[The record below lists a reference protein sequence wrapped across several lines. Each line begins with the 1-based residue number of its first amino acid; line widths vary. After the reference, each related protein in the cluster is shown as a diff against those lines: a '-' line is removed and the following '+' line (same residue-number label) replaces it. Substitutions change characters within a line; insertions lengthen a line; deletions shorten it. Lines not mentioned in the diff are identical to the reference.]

1 MDGNINVDTAVKAFQ
16 AGGQRSLWQA
26 LPASSRAGGVRPGKI
41 YGPFGGK
48 FWPKSEK
55 AVGGEVN
62 KDPFLRDMCGQAEA
76 LADVYAKY
84 RSGEGRA
91 LLAEAAEIINK
102 SPNLLVTGMGASFF
116 CGPCRAGGC
125 LSRIRVCRCGRRYL
139 ITSG

>member
-1 MDGNINVDTAVKAFQ
+1 MAGTSCVFTGRGGSPGQNLRAFRRQ
-16 AGGQRSLWQA
+16 VLAEIGKGG
-26 LPASSRAGGVRPGKI
+26 
-41 YGPFGGK
+41 
-48 FWPKSEK
+48 
-55 AVGGEVN
+55 GGEVN